1 MDKFIYVQTSICK
14 KTTYIDDGYGK
25 LYFIPKEL
33 SAFNYTTEYL
43 KFKYNEE
50 SNEYIY
56 LDRSNVLWYL
66 SDDFKYVTGYGYW
79 YDYGQICKSC
89 VKTKNIKSKMTKP
102 NKYTLLKKEYIKQ
115 KQEIENLEFK
125 IKYTKNYYNE
135 LKTKTL
141 EGKI

>member
-25 LYFIPKEL
+25 LYFTPKEL

-50 SNEYIY
+50 SGEYIY

-66 SDDFKYVTGYGYW
+66 SDDFKYVIGYGYW
-79 YDYGQICKSC
+79 DDFGRMLTGNFC
-89 VKTKNIKSKMTKP
+89 VKN
-102 NKYTLLKKEYIKQ
+102 
-115 KQEIENLEFK
+115 
-125 IKYTKNYYNE
+125 
-135 LKTKTL
+135 
-141 EGKI
+141 